1 MVDLEQCAA
10 RRRPS
15 TSGRARLDIQVVTSA
30 LPQVFEAKIIQPC
43 LAFDDDFVAFS
54 F

>member
-1 MVDLEQCAA
+1 MVDLEPYAA

-15 TSGRARLDIQVVTSA
+15 LSGRACLDIQVVTSA
-30 LPQVFEAKIIQPC
+30 LPQVFEAKIIQPRM
-43 LAFDDDFVAFS
+43 AFGDDFGAHS